1 MSIDRDGF
9 SGDVLTVVSF
19 RKRCGDDEN
28 RTNEQNKKSEQ
39 KCARNTWKYT
49 YAYLCANQQPE
60 MRDRDRDKKW
70 HTNELNDVKQW
81 KNEISSSK
89 TEV

>member
-28 RTNEQNKKSEQ
+28 RTNERNKKSEQ
-39 KCARNTWKYT
+39 KCARNT
-49 YAYLCANQQPE
+49 
-60 MRDRDRDKKW
+60 
-70 HTNELNDVKQW
+70 
-81 KNEISSSK
+81 
-89 TEV
+89 